1 MEKWQSLIQERN
13 DLKDALKRT
22 NATMR
27 QQYSMVNNWQNS
39 VKDLK
44 ENHETELTKFRNI
57 NDEVSFILIL
67 LYEIYLKDIN

>member
-1 MEKWQSLIQERN
+1 MSDFN
-13 DLKDALKRT
+13 FFSFADTLKRT

-44 ENHETELTKFRNI
+44 ENHETELNKFRNI
-57 NDEVSFILIL
+57 NDEVSFIFN
-67 LYEIYLKDIN
+67 LYYMKIIENGCLSL